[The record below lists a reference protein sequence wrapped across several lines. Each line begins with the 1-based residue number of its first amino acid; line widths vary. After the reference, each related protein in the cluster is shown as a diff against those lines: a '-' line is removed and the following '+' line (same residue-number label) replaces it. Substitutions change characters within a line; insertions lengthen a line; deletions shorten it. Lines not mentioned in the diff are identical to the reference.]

1 LACAKT
7 CRAGVRAMD
16 NQFDF
21 ELVDRALL
29 EELELTTDLMLAAN
43 ASDGPLSQ
51 AEIDRILGVDPT
63 PVVPRPRSG
72 DAA

>member
-1 LACAKT
+1 
-7 CRAGVRAMD
+7 MD

-29 EELELTTDLMLAAN
+29 EEVELTTELMMAAN
-43 ASDGPLSQ
+43 ASDGPLPL
-51 AEIDRILGVDPT
+51 AEIDRILGVDPP
-63 PVVPRPRSG
+63 PVVPGPRSG